1 MQLIGEDG
9 TILKEK
15 TWSDTSTVGWRMN
28 INEKIEFT
36 PRVAA
41 ESARL
46 LLFTFDE
53 NKLMTALAS
62 EEIILMQIGK
72 TVLTDPDNLK
82 DPFALFKPFPEQNIK
97 SGLLVVEGYV
107 RCRVDCRLLFELID
121 RSGKLLARF
130 EDPDVIQAALEYTRV
145 FKSYKVDIKSPTSVR
160 LIMHQQDI
168 FTAED
173 LAVSSMII
181 RVLP

>member
-9 TILKEK
+9 VVLQEK
-15 TWSDTSTVGWRMN
+15 TWANSSTVGWRMN
-28 INEKIEFT
+28 INEKITFT
-36 PRVAA
+36 PRVVA

-46 LLFTFDE
+46 VLYTYDE
-53 NKLMTALAS
+53 DKRMIALAS
-62 EEIILMQIGK
+62 EELILMQFGK
-72 TVLTDPDNLK
+72 QVMTEPDNLK
-82 DPFALFKPFPEQNIK
+82 DPFALFKPYPDQNIRN
-97 SGLLVVEGYV
+97 GLLVIDGAI

-121 RSGKLLARF
+121 RSGKMIARF
-130 EDPDVIQAALEYTRV
+130 EDPDVIQASLDFTRIA
-145 FKSYKVDIKSPTSVR
+145 KSYKVEINSPTSVR

-181 RVLP
+181 RLLP